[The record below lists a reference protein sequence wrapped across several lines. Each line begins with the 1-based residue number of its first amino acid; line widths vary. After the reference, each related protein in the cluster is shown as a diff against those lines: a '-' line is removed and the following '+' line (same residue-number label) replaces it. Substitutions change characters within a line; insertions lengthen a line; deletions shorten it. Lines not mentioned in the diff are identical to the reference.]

1 MITKDIK
8 IEIEGEGKE
17 ILARISS
24 LDEVPLSLKD
34 VKSVA
39 FYSKEYDLIKRV
51 FIDENTDIKNTINT
65 VIDKINNNFFI
76 QYKSMKVPYIID
88 IYMDLIFIKIDLN
101 KSIANLYNK
110 YNEIIKNFQYGKR
123 VKSITLYMWVRE
135 SPDSFYYKELIRW
148 TLPNFST
155 VEELKKGINDL
166 MLRIM
171 I

>member
-1 MITKDIK
+1 MITKNIK

-17 ILARISS
+17 ILARISPF
-24 LDEVPLSLKD
+24 DEVPSNLKNAR
-34 VKSVA
+34 SIA
-39 FYSKEYDLIKRV
+39 FYSKEYELIKRV
-51 FIDENTDIKNTINT
+51 FIGENTDIKNTINT
-65 VIDKINNNFFI
+65 VIDEINNNFFI

-88 IYMDLIFIKIDLN
+88 LYMDLTFIKIDLN

-110 YNEIIKNFQYGKR
+110 YSEIIKNFQYGKK
-123 VKSITLYMWVRE
+123 VKSIALYMWVME

-148 TLPNFST
+148 TLPNFSD
-155 VEELKKGINDL
+155 VEQLKRGINDL